1 MTIKNFD
8 IRLNILQFF
17 ATIDDKE
24 YIFEITSY
32 SSIDDTFQCT
42 LWEWRGS
49 SIIDRVEEFII
60 DSNGGTMDSISEI
73 SELMLK
79 RVVFPDVYSSLKI
92 SEGGD
97 D

>member
-73 SELMLK
+73 SELILK
-79 RVVFPDVYSSLKI
+79 RAVFPDVYSNLKI

>member
-73 SELMLK
+73 SELILK
-79 RVVFPDVYSSLKI
+79 RAVFPDVYSSLKV

>member
-42 LWEWRGS
+42 LWECRGS

>member
-79 RVVFPDVYSSLKI
+79 RAVFPDVYSSLKI
-92 SEGGD
+92 SEGED